1 MSTANDLPGFEV
13 PLHRSLTE
21 PILMGGAPRTVAI
34 ANGTLAAAVGL
45 GLQLWIPGVVFWIV
59 GHSLAVWG
67 ARVDPQ
73 FMQVRPAHQAQ
84 TAARRVGDA
93 AMLNL
98 AEYRQRPALLADWLP
113 WAGLIAPG
121 VVLNKDGSFSA
132 RPAFAAPTWTAP
144 RKAS

>member
-45 GLQLWIPGVVFWIV
+45 GLQLWIPGLVLWIV
-59 GHSLAVWG
+59 GHSLAVG
-67 ARVDPQ
+67 RARRSAVHAGL
-73 FMQVRPAHQAQ
+73 RPAHQAQ
-84 TAARRVGDA
+84 TAARRGDA

-98 AEYRQRPALLADWLP
+98 PNTA
-113 WAGLIAPG
+113 
-121 VVLNKDGSFSA
+121 SA
-132 RPAFAAPTWTAP
+132 RPCSLTGCRGPGWSRP
-144 RKAS
+144 VSS